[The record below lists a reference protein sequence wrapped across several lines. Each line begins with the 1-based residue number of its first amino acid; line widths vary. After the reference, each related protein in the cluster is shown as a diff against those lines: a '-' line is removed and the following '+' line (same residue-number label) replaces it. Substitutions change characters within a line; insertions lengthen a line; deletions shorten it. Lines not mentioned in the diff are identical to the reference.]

1 MEQRYLIDTNVIID
15 FLGNKIPKN
24 SIDFIAN
31 IEFYISAVTKI
42 EILGWK
48 NATESQ
54 LRPLYSFIDTLNI
67 LPIDEIVINKT
78 IEIRQSKKINLGD
91 ALIAATSLTN
101 NLTIVTR
108 NIKDFD
114 NIENLNV
121 LNPYKI

>member
-42 EILGWK
+42 KILGWK

-91 ALIAATSLTN
+91 ALIAATSLTY

-114 NIENLNV
+114 NIDNLNV